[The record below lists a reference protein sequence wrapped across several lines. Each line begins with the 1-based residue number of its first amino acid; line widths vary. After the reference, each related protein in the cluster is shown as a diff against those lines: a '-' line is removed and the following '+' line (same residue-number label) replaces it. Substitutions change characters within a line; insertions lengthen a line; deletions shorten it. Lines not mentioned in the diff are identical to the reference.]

1 MFRYCLSDTSRNL
14 SVWWLLFAGMI
25 YIVSNW
31 PNLVAAKLYNLNIAE
46 FFLVSFSNQYY
57 FLLILF
63 PLLFIFLLRL
73 DWDPSISIL
82 SREQKFSSYLK
93 ARILTLSLSLVMI
106 LFFHILLTFLMGV
119 GLMGTTGTYLT
130 GYAYFDEI
138 LQLFSSRFSSP
149 YVAVCLVLL
158 NYLLGL
164 VCVSSIVG
172 VILIYFPRKIR
183 VASLVVLYLIIFFG
197 VQRSAMWNLEPFFIS
212 NYVLLSN
219 AITTDLFPG
228 SIVVMLVI
236 TILVLSFVCKR
247 WWKAKSW

>member
-1 MFRYCLSDTSRNL
+1 MVNKYAVVKWSFFSSVTQKQAIACFCVFSIACIFSSITMPSISYLEVLLS
-14 SVWWLLFAGMI
+14 LFDG
-25 YIVSNW
+25 YR
-31 PNLVAAKLYNLNIAE
+31 LDGLNIPE
-46 FFLVSFSNQYY
+46 FLRYV
-57 FLLILF
+57 IL
-63 PLLFIFLLRL
+63 
-73 DWDPSISIL
+73 PSISIL